1 MDDWQDHALSTRHMH
16 NRNSRRAS
24 GKGRKGAAF
33 DVRKT
38 FGEYQVKCAS
48 WERALGELE
57 DAERGEEA
65 AGLELLRLTDDGQ
78 GVLGELVL
86 PGVLR
91 AAVVLAASRRILQF
105 LTTQLSGEGPEEE
118 EEDDDDDD
126 HEATNDHEADEEDS
140 DERDA
145 HDDDDDEHQD
155 QPPRFATFEKNSFRS
170 PKFWLA
176 WNGTLPP
183 RSTAASPPPSPTHAR
198 KPHFPTAS
206 DSPPPT
212 PTLSRTGSSFPPPK
226 PLRSSSSSSSS
237 APTQADGL
245 GYVVFTGNEC
255 RKFKGTLSCRELG
268 WRDVAFSGL
277 KSVSRSESDRQV
289 VWGGRDV
296 ETGWREGDREG
307 GERGARLDGRRR
319 VVFD

>member
-38 FGEYQVKCAS
+38 FGEYDVKCAS

-57 DAERGEEA
+57 DVDRVDEE
-65 AGLELLRLTDDGQ
+65 AGLELLRLTEDGQ

-91 AAVVLAASRRILQF
+91 AAVVLAASRKILQV
-105 LTTQLSGEGPEEE
+105 LTAQLSGEGPEEE
-118 EEDDDDDD
+118 EESDNESHEDGEDDDSNE
-126 HEATNDHEADEEDS
+126 HEPEE
-140 DERDA
+140 EQQA
-145 HDDDDDEHQD
+145 
-155 QPPRFATFEKNSFRS
+155 PTRFTTFEKNSFRS

-176 WNGTLPP
+176 WNGTLSLPA
-183 RSTAASPPPSPTHAR
+183 SDSPPPSPTHSR
-198 KPHFPTAS
+198 KTTHFPPTTSS
-206 DSPPPT
+206 DSPPPS

-226 PLRSSSSSSSS
+226 PASSS
-237 APTQADGL
+237 PTHAEGL
-245 GYVVFTGNEC
+245 GYVTFAGNEC
-255 RKFKGTLSCRELG
+255 RKFKGTLSCKELG
-268 WRDVAFSGL
+268 WKDVAFSGF

-296 ETGWREGDREG
+296 ETGWREGEG
-307 GERGARLDGRRR
+307 GGEERGARLDGRRR